1 MTEGGGSAARQLD
14 GSAANLKSQF
24 VTSSPEVSA
33 RPPCLPRAQRGVRS
47 SAQLPLLS
55 AGPPVRRS
63 APLPV
68 LDARPSR
75 GASFHEV
82 PVKAILNSPATTGMG
97 FWSLNPYVGCEFGCA
112 YCYARET
119 HKWRIERAGD
129 QVNGGMEEWRNGGTG
144 EEHSSIPP
152 FSHSAIPAWLAFEK
166 QILVKTTAAAV
177 LQRTLFP
184 AKLAGSSLVIGT
196 ATDPYQ
202 PAERRFRLTR
212 SILEALR
219 GWRGLTLGIIT
230 KSPLVLR
237 DLPVLQQL
245 AQRHDLSVNISLS
258 STDAALLRRIEARSP
273 APHARLRAL
282 KGLNDGGIYAG
293 LLVAPI
299 LPCLTD
305 SRESLAALFE
315 AARKAGARYVAG
327 FPLRVGPVTR
337 ARLLPHLADE
347 FPGLAERYARHFDGR
362 DYASREYTDALN
374 ARFRALQREYGFAV
388 DPSLNGSRRRY
399 RQRQRPAGV
408 PEALEQ
414 WRLL

>member
-1 MTEGGGSAARQLD
+1 LPTVR
-14 GSAANLKSQF
+14 
-24 VTSSPEVSA
+24 PSA
-33 RPPCLPRAQRGVRS
+33 RPTA
-47 SAQLPLLS
+47 A
-55 AGPPVRRS
+55 
-63 APLPV
+63 LPV

-119 HKWRIERAGD
+119 HKWRIERADGRKD
-129 QVNGGMEEWRNGGTG
+129 GRTEGRKDGKPADDVLPASEAESGLYTGTDFP
-144 EEHSSIPP
+144 SFRPSDLP
-152 FSHSAIPAWLAFEK
+152 SWLAFEK

-219 GWRGLTLGIIT
+219 GWRGLKLGIIT
-230 KSPLVLR
+230 KSPLILR

-245 AQRHDLSVNISLS
+245 AERHDLSVNISLS
-258 STDAALLRRIEARSP
+258 SSDGALLRRIEARSP

-282 KGLNDGGIYAG
+282 KGLSDGGICAG

-337 ARLLPHLADE
+337 ARLLPHLATE
-347 FPGLAERYARHFDGR
+347 FPELAERYARHFDGR

-374 ARFRALQREYGFAV
+374 ARFRALQRQYGFEV

-399 RQRQRPAGV
+399 RRGARPAAV
-408 PEALEQ
+408 PEAVEQ

>member
-1 MTEGGGSAARQLD
+1 MGGSAARRLV

-24 VTSSPEVSA
+24 VTSSPKVSA
-33 RPPCLPRAQRGVRS
+33 GLPVRS

-55 AGPPVRRS
+55 AWPPVRPS
-63 APLPV
+63 AL
-68 LDARPSR
+68 LDARPAR

-97 FWSLNPYVGCEFGCA
+97 FWSLNPYVGCEFGCT

-119 HKWRIERAGD
+119 HKWRIERA
-129 QVNGGMEEWRNGGTG
+129 RG
-144 EEHSSIPP
+144 EASGVPP
-152 FSHSAIPAWLAFEK
+152 WLAFEK

-184 AKLAGSSLVIGT
+184 AKLAGASLVIGT

-219 GWRGLTLGIIT
+219 GWQGLKLGIIT

-237 DLPVLQQL
+237 DLPILQQL
-245 AQRHDLSVNISLS
+245 AARHDLSVNISVCS
-258 STDAALLRRIEARSP
+258 MDAALLRRLEARSP

-282 KGLNDGGIYAG
+282 QGLTAGGINAG

-305 SRESLAALFE
+305 SRESLAALFQ

-337 ARLLPHLADE
+337 ARLLPHLAEE
-347 FPGLAERYARHFDGR
+347 FPELAERYARHFHGR
-362 DYASREYTDALN
+362 DYASREYIAALN
-374 ARFRALQREYGFAV
+374 TRFRALQREYGFEV

-399 RQRQRPAGV
+399 RREARPIAV
-408 PEALEQ
+408 PEVVEQ
-414 WRLL
+414 WKLL